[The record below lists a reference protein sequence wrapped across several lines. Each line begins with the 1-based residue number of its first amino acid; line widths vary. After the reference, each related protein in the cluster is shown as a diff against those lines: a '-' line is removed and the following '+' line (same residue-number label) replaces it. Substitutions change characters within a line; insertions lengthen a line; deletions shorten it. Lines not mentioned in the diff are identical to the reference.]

1 MDSIEHVEQEA
12 PNDAPAA
19 ARATPEPEPAPGDDA
34 LKGPR
39 HRGARFIREWVV
51 LGVLAVVIALVVR
64 TFLIQAFYIPS
75 DSMLPTLERGDR
87 VLVNKLSYK
96 LHDFH
101 RGDVIVF
108 HAPRGVGSQGIQDLI
123 KRVVGLPGETVEGVD
138 GRILIDGKLLEE
150 PYLPKGLRSKTFGPV
165 QVPPG
170 ELWVLGDNRP
180 GSQDSTFFGTIKQ
193 SSVVGRAFVL
203 VWPFSRIRLL

>member
-1 MDSIEHVEQEA
+1 MDSIEHVEQGA
-12 PNDAPAA
+12 ASDASTSGPDVPVEGDA
-19 ARATPEPEPAPGDDA
+19 AR
-34 LKGPR
+34 KGSR
-39 HRGARFIREWVV
+39 RRGARYLREWIV
-51 LGVLAVVIALVVR
+51 LGALAIVIALVVR

-75 DSMLPTLERGDR
+75 ESMVPTLERGDR

-108 HAPRGVGSQGIQDLI
+108 RAPPGVGRQGIHDLI

-138 GRILIDGKLLEE
+138 GRILVDGRQLEE

-165 QVPPG
+165 QVPPE

-180 GSQDSTFFGTIKQ
+180 GSEDSTFFGPIKQ

-203 VWPFSRIRLL
+203 VWPLGRLGFL